1 MKFDFFFYIRRIIL
15 NLIYD
20 FGIVYVGCNMY
31 GRFPFNFQIFIIIF
45 IILTVID
52 ICSDVLFYVLAKKLS
67 KKKEA
72 EENVPSEPEPETSE
86 SEVQDE
92 TSYS

>member
-20 FGIVYVGCNMY
+20 FGIVYIGCNMY
-31 GRFPFNFQIFIIIF
+31 GHFPFNFQIFIIIF

-52 ICSDVLFYVLAKKLS
+52 IVSDVWFYVLVKKN
-67 KKKEA
+67 KDDD
-72 EENVPSEPEPETSE
+72 SEPDTSGN
-86 SEVQDE
+86 EVHDE
-92 TSYS
+92 NDC

>member
-20 FGIVYVGCNMY
+20 FGIVYIGCNMY
-31 GRFPFNFQIFIIIF
+31 GHFPFNFEMFIIIF

-52 ICSDVLFYVLAKKLS
+52 IVSDVLFYVLAKKN
-67 KKKEA
+67 KDDD
-72 EENVPSEPEPETSE
+72 SEPDTSRN
-86 SEVQDE
+86 EVQDE
-92 TSYS
+92 KNN

>member
-1 MKFDFFFYIRRIIL
+1 MMFDFFFYIRRIIL

-31 GRFPFNFQIFIIIF
+31 GHFPFNFEMFIIIF

-52 ICSDVLFYVLAKKLS
+52 ICSDVLFYVLAKKN
-67 KKKEA
+67 KDA
-72 EENVPSEPEPETSE
+72 NSE
-86 SEVQDE
+86 SDTSRNEGQDE
-92 TSYS
+92 NDC

>member
-20 FGIVYVGCNMY
+20 FGIVYIGCNMY
-31 GRFPFNFQIFIIIF
+31 GHFPFNFQMFIIIF

-52 ICSDVLFYVLAKKLS
+52 IFNDVLFYVFARKDKDV
-67 KKKEA
+67 
-72 EENVPSEPEPETSE
+72 NDFEPETSKN
-86 SEVQDE
+86 EVQDE
-92 TSYS
+92 KDC

>member
-15 NLIYD
+15 NLLYD
-20 FGIVYVGCNMY
+20 FGIVYIGCNMY
-31 GRFPFNFQIFIIIF
+31 GHFPFNFQIFIIIF

-52 ICSDVLFYVLAKKLS
+52 IVSDVWFYVLAKKY
-67 KKKEA
+67 KDDD
-72 EENVPSEPEPETSE
+72 SESDTSE
-86 SEVQDE
+86 SEGQDE